1 MLILRLILKKII
13 NRIIIIIYN
22 KEKIMNTYISEN
34 KFQFITDF
42 SKHAYTDVKGN
53 SHELNFN
60 DLTIV
65 ERIMLSSYLTFL
77 CSNNEG
83 KKTNR
88 KDLYNL
94 IFNFNNKRQR
104 KTSYQDPFIEDISN
118 FIARQPYYFAFIKSH
133 YNDIVNDKTFIYRQQ
148 LNHSEMDVLYL
159 MKFRRNYHSLMNVL
173 YIIGVA
179 KQNIATT
186 YLNKL
191 PLSNISENITYSKKL
206 VEEIFEKINSVSKNE
221 VKYKIV
227 DGIVYF
233 GNGFGI
239 EEDEE
244 YQSNEKQLFNKTQKE
259 ESILD
264 ELAFDSN
271 SSSVTHVVE
280 KKIIPQTPVVEKV
293 ELEKYEEP
301 KSIPFDLSEVKAD
314 VFVFQSLLDKLL
326 ENPNY
331 CSDLLEKR
339 FPECG
344 KRSKF
349 LRSVNK
355 EIGDITNRI
364 SEDKDLIEFTT
375 NPEYCF
381 KNDKNWQEKKD
392 IAKYNIIKLSKPMFK
407 FIEKV
412 HDEKPDMFELVLAGI
427 FLTNRSYIDALI
439 YSKR

>member
-1 MLILRLILKKII
+1 
-13 NRIIIIIYN
+13 
-22 KEKIMNTYISEN
+22 MNTYISEN

-42 SKHAYTDVKGN
+42 SKHAYIDVKGN
-53 SHELNFN
+53 SYELNFN

-65 ERIMLSSYLTFL
+65 ERIMISSYLTFL
-77 CSNNEG
+77 CSNDEG
-83 KKTNR
+83 KKTNK
-88 KDLYNL
+88 KDLYNF

-104 KTSYQDPFIEDISN
+104 KTSYQDSFIEDLSN

-148 LNHSEMDVLYL
+148 LNHSEMDILYSL
-159 MKFRRNYHSLMNVL
+159 KFQRNYHSLMNVL

-179 KQNIATT
+179 KQNITTT
-186 YLNKL
+186 YLNKI
-191 PLSNISENITYSKKL
+191 PLANIYPSTPALGKKR
-206 VEEIFEKINSVSKNE
+206 VEEIFEKINAVSKNE

-227 DGIVYF
+227 DGMVYF

-239 EEDEE
+239 EEDSK
-244 YQSNEKQLFNKTQKE
+244 YQSVEKQLFDKTQNV

-271 SSSVTHVVE
+271 SSLETPVVE
-280 KKIIPQTPVVEKV
+280 KIIPKTPVVEKV

-314 VFVFQSLLDKLL
+314 VFVFDNLLDKLL
-326 ENPNY
+326 DHPNY
-331 CSDLLEKR
+331 CSDLLEKT

-344 KRSKF
+344 KRTKF
-349 LRSVNK
+349 LRSINK
-355 EIGDITNRI
+355 EIGGITDRI
-364 SEDKDLIEFTT
+364 KENKDLIEFTE

-392 IAKYNIIKLSKPMFK
+392 IAKFNIIKLSKPMFK

-412 HDEKPDMFELVLAGI
+412 YDEKHDMYETVLAGI
-427 FLTNRSYIDALI
+427 YQTNKKFIHALM
-439 YSKR
+439 YSQK

>member
-1 MLILRLILKKII
+1 MG
-13 NRIIIIIYN
+13 
-22 KEKIMNTYISEN
+22 TYISRN

-53 SHELNFN
+53 NYELNFN
-60 DLTIV
+60 DLTIA
-65 ERIMLSSYLTFL
+65 ERIMLSSYLTLL
-77 CSNNEG
+77 CSNEDG
-83 KKTNR
+83 KTNK

-94 IFNFNNKRQR
+94 IFNFNNKKQR
-104 KTSYQDPFIEDISN
+104 KTSYQDSFIDDLSN
-118 FIARQPYYFAFIKSH
+118 FISRQPYYFAFIKSH
-133 YNDIVNDKTFIYRQQ
+133 YKDIENDKTFIYRQQ
-148 LNHSEMDVLYL
+148 LNHSEMDVLYSL
-159 MKFRRNYHSLMNVL
+159 KFQRNYHSLMNVL

-179 KQNIATT
+179 KQNITT
-186 YLNKL
+186 AYLNKI
-191 PLSNISENITYSKKL
+191 PMSSIYSHSTIGKKR
-206 VEEIFEKINSVSKNE
+206 VEEIFEKINAVSKNE

-227 DGIVYF
+227 DGMVYF
-233 GNGFGI
+233 GNGFSI

-271 SSSVTHVVE
+271 SSIETPVVE

-301 KSIPFDLSEVKAD
+301 KSIPFDLNEVKAD
-314 VFVFQSLLDKLL
+314 VFVFDNLLDKLL

-331 CSDLLEKR
+331 CSNLLEKR
-339 FPECG
+339 FPEHG

-364 SEDKDLIEFTT
+364 SEEKDLIEFVS

-392 IAKYNIIKLSKPMFK
+392 IAKFNIIKLSKPMFK
-407 FIEKV
+407 FIEKIY
-412 HDEKPDMFELVLAGI
+412 DEKHDMYETVLAGI
-427 FLTNRSYIDALI
+427 YQTNKPYIDALI

>member
-1 MLILRLILKKII
+1 MG
-13 NRIIIIIYN
+13 
-22 KEKIMNTYISEN
+22 TYISRN

-60 DLTIV
+60 DLTIA
-65 ERIMLSSYLTFL
+65 ERIMLSSYLTLL
-77 CSNNEG
+77 CSNDDG
-83 KKTNR
+83 KTNR

-94 IFNFNNKRQR
+94 IFNFNNKKQR
-104 KTSYQDPFIEDISN
+104 KTSYQDSFIDDLSN
-118 FIARQPYYFAFIKSH
+118 FISRQPYYFAFIKSH
-133 YNDIVNDKTFIYRQQ
+133 YKDIENDKTFIYRQQ
-148 LNHSEMDVLYL
+148 LNHSEMDVLYSL
-159 MKFRRNYHSLMNVL
+159 KFQRNYHSLMNVL

-179 KQNIATT
+179 KQNITT
-186 YLNKL
+186 AYLNKI
-191 PLSNISENITYSKKL
+191 PMSSIYSHSTIGKKR
-206 VEEIFEKINSVSKNE
+206 VEEIFEKINAVSKNE

-227 DGIVYF
+227 DGMVYF
-233 GNGFGI
+233 GNGFSI
-239 EEDEE
+239 EEDEG

-271 SSSVTHVVE
+271 SSIETPIVE

-314 VFVFQSLLDKLL
+314 VFVFDHLLDKLL
-326 ENPNY
+326 DHPNY
-331 CSDLLEKR
+331 CSDLLEKT

-344 KRSKF
+344 KRTTF
-349 LRSVNK
+349 LRKVNK
-355 EIGDITNRI
+355 EIGGITDRI
-364 SEDKDLIEFTT
+364 KENKDLIEFTE

-392 IAKYNIIKLSKPMFK
+392 IAKFNIIKLSKPMFK

-412 HDEKPDMFELVLAGI
+412 YDEKHDMYDVVLAGI
-427 FLTNRSYIDALI
+427 YQTNKKYIHALM
-439 YSKR
+439 YSQK